1 MMRPPSFVLWS
12 GCGKV
17 RSDAATRRY
26 LHHLIRHQK
35 RSEQLCFQ
43 SAAVA
48 EQKMRTVNESILD
61 LVFCLQPRDD
71 NLFLLCSHNRRS
83 PVFDHPTSFP
93 LSDSLRLIPREA
105 ETPHGRAQRDGFD
118 GEVVGGA
125 HQTRSPKGKTVT
137 HQRILKSCFIHLH
150 HIPSDGRESSI
161 HTKPINACR
170 CPFLVR
176 SSLVHSVQEHGE
188 FVLLSGPFFSGCL
201 CLRFSYPPL
210 ILSPSVRDHVD

>member
-1 MMRPPSFVLWS
+1 MQPLPSKR
-12 GCGKV
+12 CGPV
-17 RSDAATRRY
+17 D
-26 LHHLIRHQK
+26 
-35 RSEQLCFQ
+35 
-43 SAAVA
+43 
-48 EQKMRTVNESILD
+48 ESMLD
-61 LVFCLQPRDD
+61 LLFCLQPRDD

-161 HTKPINACR
+161 THKTNQRLSLPVSCSLFASAFCSR
-170 CPFLVR
+170 AWGVRTLVWAFFLW
-176 SSLVHSVQEHGE
+176 
-188 FVLLSGPFFSGCL
+188 LSMPAF
-201 CLRFSYPPL
+201 
-210 ILSPSVRDHVD
+210 